1 MLFNIPSARE
11 WMDGK
16 RRGGYIILWLCA
28 CRIPPARPGPAR
40 PDRQS
45 SSSSYNFNFP
55 LFLPSFLSSCSSPPL
70 QLKSID
76 TQPTALEE
84 EEEKTQKFL
93 TFLFSWNYHWDIYEG
108 ARHHHDDG
116 DDPTDDCIYT
126 H

>member
-1 MLFNIPSARE
+1 
-11 WMDGK
+11 MDGK
-16 RRGGYIILWLCA
+16 RGGVILFCGCVLVGY
-28 CRIPPARPGPAR
+28 PRPGPAR
-40 PDRQS
+40 LDPTANRPRRRIILIS
-45 SSSSYNFNFP
+45 PY
-55 LFLPSFLSSCSSPPL
+55 SFFSSCSPPL

-93 TFLFSWNYHWDIYEG
+93 TFLFSWNYHSRDIYEG